1 MIALLDGYWEGL
13 KTLILTALFNPA
25 FLLFLLAIYFL
36 GKLFGRLVSQPN
48 VWKLILAG
56 YLGIAFIEPIRSLGL
71 FMGGIFLLGFFN
83 GAIRSAPAI
92 LAWAGSLGDIFF
104 AFRHRRAFED
114 IRRRERELEE
124 ELRRAR
130 AEAAQARAQAGSHE
144 SRSQQRWRDEAKQ
157 ERSKTPPPGGDGRG
171 QSAHGSRGSS
181 QTFNKTSQ
189 GQPSDPW
196 RARYLAVLGLDPRK
210 RYSQTEIKA
219 AFRKTVKT
227 AHPDVGGSSE
237 VMREV
242 LAAYDWLT
250 RNKG

>member
-1 MIALLDGYWEGL
+1 
-13 KTLILTALFNPA
+13 
-25 FLLFLLAIYFL
+25 
-36 GKLFGRLVSQPN
+36 
-48 VWKLILAG
+48 
-56 YLGIAFIEPIRSLGL
+56 
-71 FMGGIFLLGFFN
+71 MGGIFLLGFFN

-104 AFRHRRAFED
+104 AFRHRQAFED